1 MIYLIAVSLI
11 WSFSFGLIKTNMS
24 SLDPALVA
32 FLRLV
37 LSAAV
42 FLPFLRLKK
51 TAPQVSLKVFLIG
64 ALQFGLMYIAY
75 IYSFQYLKAYQIAA
89 MTIFTPLYVE
99 IINDFINRRFAPRP
113 YLFVIMAVFASALVT
128 WESLSVFEAQKG
140 FFLVQL
146 SNICFAGG
154 QVLYRKLLKSTEVK
168 DREIFAAAYGGAA
181 AITFTA
187 VLLRGSLPQVAQIS
201 VSQWAALLY
210 LGVIASGL
218 CFFLWNKGVRIANIT
233 NAAISNNLKMPL
245 AVAVSLFFFGEYK
258 TESAESIVRLGLG
271 TALLAA
277 SLILNSRQ
285 KPAD

>member
-32 FLRLV
+32 FLRLL

-42 FLPFLRLKK
+42 FLPFLRVKGMRPK
-51 TAPQVSLKVFLIG
+51 MSVQVFLIG

-99 IINDFINRRFAPRP
+99 IISDFAERRFVLRP
-113 YLFVIMAVFASALVT
+113 YLFVLMAVFASALVT
-128 WESLSVFEAQKG
+128 WDSLNVFEFQKG

-146 SNICFAGG
+146 SNLCFAGG
-154 QVLYRKLLKSTEVK
+154 QVLYRKLLKPANVK
-168 DREIFAAAYGGAA
+168 DREIFAAAYCGAA
-181 AITFTA
+181 AITFIA
-187 VLLRGSLPQVAQIS
+187 VLIRGSLPQIAQIS
-201 VSQWAALLY
+201 GNQWAALLY
-210 LGVIASGL
+210 LGIIASGL

-245 AVAVSLFFFGEYK
+245 AVAVSLFVFGEY
-258 TESAESIVRLGLG
+258 ESQSPETMIRLGLG
-271 TALLAA
+271 IVLLAA

-285 KPAD
+285 KPAG